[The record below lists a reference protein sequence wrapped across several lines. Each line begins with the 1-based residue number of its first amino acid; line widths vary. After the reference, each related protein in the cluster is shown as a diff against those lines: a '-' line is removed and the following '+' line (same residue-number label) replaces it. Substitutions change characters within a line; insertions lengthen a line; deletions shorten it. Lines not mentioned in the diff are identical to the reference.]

1 MYFIFN
7 EPTFASVGHAH
18 PDKRGKAHSSLKGKV
33 LFATSYK
40 YVVKDGR
47 KQPTYKGFF
56 STFGIDGNILQA
68 SVFDETG
75 QLDEITTYKYNN
87 AGCIEEC
94 QTIKASGAQVSRFIF
109 KYNREH
115 LLCSSEWRSEDD
127 EYCGTHYYI
136 YDSKGNLIEERW
148 DSRTPY
154 NRWKRIYIYDEK
166 NQEIEMQEYKGQ
178 DNLFVRKNVQ
188 SYDSYG
194 NVIKHVMIDSNG
206 REEELGANVYDETGK
221 CIEYHYVLDRYD
233 SIKYDAKGRVIEI
246 RPSYSNE
253 VLKVIYN
260 EPYFT
265 TIIRFNVENF
275 TILGKQE
282 ISYDIRGNITSII
295 EYEGDDL
302 RIVSSNL
309 YNYMYYPD

>member
-136 YDSKGNLIEERW
+136 YDSKGNLIDTPKAYNPKLLQISARTFFICHKELKIPNIKSVERVRRKIQEKCPELASERAKRKRAEE
-148 DSRTPY
+148 
-154 NRWKRIYIYDEK
+154 KEAYI
-166 NQEIEMQEYKGQ
+166 
-178 DNLFVRKNVQ
+178 
-188 SYDSYG
+188 
-194 NVIKHVMIDSNG
+194 
-206 REEELGANVYDETGK
+206 T
-221 CIEYHYVLDRYD
+221 
-233 SIKYDAKGRVIEI
+233 
-246 RPSYSNE
+246 YS
-253 VLKVIYN
+253 K
-260 EPYFT
+260 T
-265 TIIRFNVENF
+265 
-275 TILGKQE
+275 
-282 ISYDIRGNITSII
+282 
-295 EYEGDDL
+295 
-302 RIVSSNL
+302 
-309 YNYMYYPD
+309 